1 MGHDVITSNQSFD
14 VNGYQP
20 YNIMQFYKQWSTFRS
35 LFAFLYIWMNM
46 RICILGKCIFFSQT
60 RCSGGSTY
68 QGEAF
73 LPLLLCLSVSLALY
87 NLLLVYFVHQNPI
100 EKD

>member
-1 MGHDVITSNQSFD
+1 
-14 VNGYQP
+14 
-20 YNIMQFYKQWSTFRS
+20 
-35 LFAFLYIWMNM
+35 M

-73 LPLLLCLSVSLALY
+73 LPLLLSLY
-87 NLLLVYFVHQNPI
+87 NLLLVYFVHQNPYV